1 MNNQKITI
9 KKGCDEKMSRISCDD
24 LIVSLKENM
33 IRLNKADQEQEP
45 NWILSFLNDCLD
57 DIRMLLDNHM
67 KELFQEEL
75 EQIMKAYNALEE
87 YWNEIK
93 TAFRR

>member
-1 MNNQKITI
+1 MINT
-9 KKGCDEKMSRISCDD
+9 SRISCDD

-33 IRLNKADQEQEP
+33 SRLNKADQEQDYHH
-45 NWILSFLNDCLD
+45 ILSFLNDCLG

-75 EQIMKAYNALEE
+75 EQIQKAYQALDE
-87 YWNEIK
+87 YWTIIK
-93 TAFRR
+93 PAFRR